1 VFPTTTEPLLDG
13 MPAPE
18 LLRLLTHEGEAVVL
32 SGRWVLFRF
41 AVEDTGMRRLAMV
54 ALTEAGHAVKTVAQ
68 VFGVHPNYL
77 SMLRKTARV
86 QGSNGLV
93 KAMGRP
99 VKLSPAQLRQAQR
112 WVEQGL
118 TGQEIARRLQVSDT
132 MISRLVGGRR
142 TRPEPVAD
150 ELPDTE
156 QADTDVDIDPELPEP
171 VVAEPVVAE
180 PVVAEH
186 ELLEQPESVV
196 PEPADAPCG
205 PVVAEYA
212 DRPAGSVVGSSRLE
226 LATVDSRYAGAMM
239 LHAFFDRVGAHTV
252 FAGLSGA
259 DPVSARSRQ
268 FDDVALLTATSVAF
282 ALGVGSVEA
291 TKHLIRDQIGPLAG
305 LDRLPELRTLRPRL
319 GELAGACDPLRL
331 QADLAAAMIAAEA
344 PLLGLYFVDDHFV
357 PYEGAKPVGKGY
369 HTTRRHAQKG
379 LADTLVTD
387 YHGRAV
393 CFVSGPPSGLTK
405 TLPAALAELRTVTGE
420 AKIMLGFDCGGAYA
434 SVFRHC
440 RDAGVDWITY
450 RRGTLVDTT
459 AAPRRYWRVD
469 TAGRAEHVTLADE
482 MVTIN
487 DYGPARQLTLYE
499 HDQPVLQVLTSDLGA
514 PAAALL
520 AWLRCRW
527 RIENV
532 FKYLT
537 AHHGID
543 WLCHYGADIS
553 PDTALIDNPTRTRA
567 RTAVTHAQT
576 TLTDAQRALTQLLR
590 SHAPA
595 TEINT
600 AIPTAQTEIDNAEA
614 ALTRATDTLKTIPA
628 KIPANQHDPNAKR
641 AILRTQRRSLQMV
654 LRLLAFNAEQWLAGQ
669 LNAYLTDNDE
679 YRATLR
685 HLLHLGGQITYTTKT
700 ITVTLDTPATPKITR
715 ALRLLLDELNTT
727 PPRIPGDHRPITYKI
742 KTT

>member
-1 VFPTTTEPLLDG
+1 MSSTTIEPVLEG
-13 MPAPE
+13 MPEPE
-18 LLRLLTHEGEAVVL
+18 SLRLLTHGGEVVVL
-32 SGRWVLFRF
+32 AGRWVLFRF
-41 AVEDTGMRRLAMV
+41 AVADTGMRRLAMV
-54 ALTEAGHAVKTVAQ
+54 ALTEAGHAVKSVAE

-77 SMLRKTARV
+77 STLRKTARE

-99 VKLSPAQLRQAQR
+99 VRLTAAQLAQARR
-112 WVEQGL
+112 WAEQGV
-118 TGQEIARRLQVSDT
+118 TGQEIARRLRVSDT

-142 TRPEPVAD
+142 RPEPVRD
-150 ELPDTE
+150 ELPDIGV
-156 QADTDVDIDPELPEP
+156 DTDTELSGLSGAVVAESVGGDAERPGPVVSGPADVPAAP
-171 VVAEPVVAE
+171 VVAEGE
-180 PVVAEH
+180 
-186 ELLEQPESVV
+186 
-196 PEPADAPCG
+196 DAP
-205 PVVAEYA
+205 AA
-212 DRPAGSVVGSSRLE
+212 AVVGSAWLGQ
-226 LATVDSRYAGAMM
+226 AGVDSRYAGAML
-239 LHAFFDRVGAHTV
+239 LHAFFDRVGVREV
-252 FAGLSGA
+252 FAPLTGA
-259 DPVSARSRQ
+259 SAVSVRSRR
-268 FDDVALLTATSVAF
+268 FDDVALLSATTVAF

-291 TKHLIRDQIGPLAG
+291 TKHLVRDELGPLVG
-305 LDRLPELRTLRPRL
+305 LERLPELRTLRPRL

-344 PLLGLYFVDDHFV
+344 PPLGLYFVDDHFV

-369 HTTRRHAQKG
+369 NTTRRHAQKG
-379 LADTLVTD
+379 LADTQGSD

-405 TLPAALAELRTVTGE
+405 TLPAALAELRKVTGP
-420 AKIMLGFDCGGAYA
+420 AKIMLGFDRGGAYA
-434 SVFRHC
+434 RVFTHC
-440 RDAGVDWITY
+440 READVDWITY
-450 RRGTLVDTT
+450 RRGALAATT
-459 AAPRRYWRVD
+459 TAPRRYWRVD
-469 TAGRAEHVTLADE
+469 TAGHAEHVSLADE

-532 FKYLT
+532 VKYLT

-543 WLCHYGADIS
+543 WLCHYGADIG
-553 PDTALIDNPTRTRA
+553 PDTALIDNPARRTA
-567 RTAVTHAQT
+567 RTAVKHAQT
-576 TLTDAQRALTQLLR
+576 TLADAQRALTQLLR

-600 AIPTAQTEIDNAEA
+600 AIPAAQTAIDHAEA
-614 ALTRATDTLKTIPA
+614 ALTSATVTLKTIPA

-641 AILRTQRRSLQMV
+641 AIPRTQRRSLQMV
-654 LRLLAFNAEQWLAGQ
+654 LRLLAFNAEQWLAGR
-669 LNAYLTDNDE
+669 LNAYLADNDE

-685 HLLHLGGQITYTTKT
+685 HLLHLGGTITYTTKT
-700 ITVTLDTPATPKITR
+700 ITVALDTPTTPKITR

-727 PPRIPGDHRPITYKI
+727 PPHIPGDPRPITYKI
-742 KTT
+742 KKS

>member
-1 VFPTTTEPLLDG
+1 MSPTTTDPVLEG
-13 MPAPE
+13 MPEPE
-18 LLRLLTHEGEAVVL
+18 SLRLLTHEGEVVVL
-32 SGRWVLFRF
+32 AGRWVLFRF
-41 AVEDTGMRRLAMV
+41 AVADTGMRRLAMV
-54 ALTEAGHAVKTVAQ
+54 ALTEAGHAVKSVAE

-77 SMLRKTARV
+77 STLRKTARE

-99 VKLSPAQLRQAQR
+99 PKLTPAQLAQAHR
-112 WVEQGL
+112 WAEQGV

-142 TRPEPVAD
+142 MPAPVQE
-150 ELPDTE
+150 ELPDTG
-156 QADTDVDIDPELPEP
+156 QSDTELPEP
-171 VVAEPVVAE
+171 AIAEPVIAEPVIAEPVVLD
-180 PVVAEH
+180 P
-186 ELLEQPESVV
+186 ELFV
-196 PEPADAPCG
+196 PEPADAPADRVVTEREDVPGG
-205 PVVAEYA
+205 PVVGA
-212 DRPAGSVVGSSRLE
+212 SRLGR
-226 LATVDSRYAGAMM
+226 ATVDSRYAGAML
-239 LHAFFDRVGAHTV
+239 LHAFFDRVGAQAV
-252 FAGLSGA
+252 FAPLTGA
-259 DPVSARSRQ
+259 GPVSSRSRR
-268 FDDVALLTATSVAF
+268 FDDVALLTATTVAF

-291 TKHLIRDQIGPLAG
+291 TKHLVRDQIGPLAG

-319 GELAGACDPLRL
+319 GELAETCDPLRL

-369 HTTRRHAQKG
+369 NTKRRHAQKG
-379 LADTLVTD
+379 LADTQVTD

-405 TLPAALAELRTVTGE
+405 TLPAALAELRKITGP
-420 AKIMLGFDCGGAYA
+420 AKIMLGFDRGGAYA
-434 SVFRHC
+434 QVFAHC
-440 RDAGVDWITY
+440 RDHDVDWITY
-450 RRGTLVDTT
+450 RRGGLAATT
-459 AAPRRYWRVD
+459 AEPRRYWRVD
-469 TAGRAEHVTLADE
+469 AGGHAEAVTLADE

-487 DYGPARQLTLYE
+487 DYGPARQLTLFE
-499 HDQPVLQVLTSDLGA
+499 HDQPVLQVLTSDLAA

-553 PDTALIDNPTRTRA
+553 PDTALIDNPARKQA

-600 AIPTAQTEIDNAEA
+600 AIPAAQTAIDNAEA
-614 ALTRATDTLKTIPA
+614 ALTKATDTLKTIPA
-628 KIPANQHDPNAKR
+628 KIPTNQHDPNAKR

-669 LNAYLTDNDE
+669 LNTYLTDNDE

-700 ITVTLDTPATPKITR
+700 ITVALDTPATPKITR

-742 KTT
+742 KTA

>member
-1 VFPTTTEPLLDG
+1 MVSPTTMEPVLEG
-13 MPAPE
+13 MPEPGS
-18 LLRLLTHEGEAVVL
+18 LRLLTHEGEAVVL
-32 SGRWVLFRF
+32 AGRWVLFRF
-41 AVEDTGMRRLAMV
+41 AVTDTGMRRLAMV
-54 ALTEAGHAVKTVAQ
+54 ALTEAGHAVKSVAE

-77 SMLRKTARV
+77 STLRKTARE

-99 VKLSPAQLRQAQR
+99 ATLSSAQLAQARR
-112 WVEQGL
+112 WAEQGV
-118 TGQEIARRLQVSDT
+118 TGQEIARRLRVSDT
-132 MISRLVGGRR
+132 MISRLVGSRR
-142 TRPEPVAD
+142 MPAPVQE
-150 ELPDTE
+150 ELLDIE
-156 QADTDVDIDPELPEP
+156 QPDTDVDTGQAGTGQAGTGVVVGSEQSEP
-171 VVAEPVVAE
+171 VV
-180 PVVAEH
+180 
-186 ELLEQPESVV
+186 PESADVPAERVV
-196 PEPADAPCG
+196 TGHEDAPAG
-205 PVVAEYA
+205 PVV
-212 DRPAGSVVGSSRLE
+212 GSARLGQSI
-226 LATVDSRYAGAMM
+226 VDSRYAGAML
-239 LHAFFDRVGAHTV
+239 LHAFFDRVRAQAV
-252 FAGLSGA
+252 FAPLGGA
-259 DPVSARSRQ
+259 GPVSARSRRC
-268 FDDVALLTATSVAF
+268 DDVALLIATTVAF

-291 TKHLIRDQIGPLAG
+291 TKHLIRDQVGPLAG
-305 LDRLPELRTLRPRL
+305 LDRMPELRTLRPRL
-319 GELAGACDPLRL
+319 GELAETCDPLRL

-369 HTTRRHAQKG
+369 NTKRRHAQKG
-379 LADTLVTD
+379 LADTVVTD

-405 TLPAALAELRTVTGE
+405 TLPAALTELRTVTGE
-420 AKIMLGFDCGGAYA
+420 AKIILGFDRGGAYA

-450 RRGTLVDTT
+450 RRGKLVDTT

-499 HDQPVLQVLTSDLGA
+499 HDQPVLQVLTSDLTA

-543 WLCHYGADIS
+543 WLCHYGADIG
-553 PDTALIDNPTRTRA
+553 PDTTLIDNPARKTA
-567 RTAVTHAQT
+567 RTALTHAQT

-590 SHAPA
+590 SGAPV
-595 TEINT
+595 TKINT
-600 AIPTAQTEIDNAEA
+600 AIPAAQTAIDHAEA
-614 ALTRATDTLKTIPA
+614 ALTTAKDTLKTIPA

-654 LRLLAFNAEQWLAGQ
+654 LRLLAFNAEQWLAGR
-669 LNAYLTDNDE
+669 LNAYLADNDE

-700 ITVTLDTPATPKITR
+700 ITVALDTPATPKITR

-727 PPRIPGDHRPITYKI
+727 PPRIPGDRRPITYKI
-742 KTT
+742 KTV